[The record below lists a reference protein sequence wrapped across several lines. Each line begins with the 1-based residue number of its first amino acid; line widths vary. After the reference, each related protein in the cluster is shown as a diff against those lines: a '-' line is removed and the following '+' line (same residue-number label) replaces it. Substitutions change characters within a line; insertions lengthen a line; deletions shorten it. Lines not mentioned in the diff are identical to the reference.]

1 MIELINR
8 RSDRFAM
15 HTLTSRERMLTAL
28 DRHVPDR
35 LPVSVHDWMEYF
47 LQTRLGGMSKI
58 DTFIKFGLDWSI
70 YLPWTV
76 FTQKPDRN
84 WIVEKRETPIPDET
98 IEIETTIVTPEK
110 RFHKL
115 ERKDK
120 FKTSWITE
128 YVLKDPED
136 IFIWSK
142 YFPDGKYDL
151 ELERRQLEI
160 IGDRGILRGC
170 RVGPWHKL
178 CELYGP
184 EKCINACFD
193 DPLWVRD
200 ALAAITE
207 IDLRALD
214 TMKSTNL
221 DLLETGGGFGSS
233 TVISPSIFREFLL
246 PFEKR
251 IHAHIREELGI
262 RTVYH
267 TCGGMMPILDL
278 LVEIGSTALE
288 TLTPPT
294 MGGDVDLAEL
304 KKRVGDKV
312 ALIGGFDQN
321 GGFQNCTPE
330 QTRKLV
336 RHCFETAGENGGYI
350 LNPSDHFFDADL
362 NNLSA
367 YADEARK
374 CVY

>member
-1 MIELINR
+1 MR
-8 RSDRFAM
+8 TM
-15 HTLTSRERMLTAL
+15 TSRERMLTAL
-28 DRHVPDR
+28 DRGVPDR

-58 DTFIKFGLDWSI
+58 DAFIKFELDWSI

-76 FTQKPDRN
+76 FSQKLNDN
-84 WIVEKRETPIPDET
+84 WIIEKCEGPISDDST
-98 IEIETTIVTPEK
+98 EIETTIVTPEK
-110 RFHKL
+110 RLHKL

-128 YVLKDPED
+128 YLLKNWED
-136 IFIWSK
+136 IFIWCK
-142 YFPDGKYDL
+142 YFPDEKYDL
-151 ELERRQLEI
+151 DFERSQLEM

-170 RVGPWHKL
+170 RVSPWHKL

-193 DPLWVRD
+193 DPSWIRD

-214 TMKSTNL
+214 TMVGTNL
-221 DLLETGGGFGSS
+221 DLLETGGGFASS
-233 TVISPSIFREFLL
+233 TVISPNIFKEFLL

-251 IHAHIREELGI
+251 IHAHIREKLGI

-278 LVEIGSTALE
+278 LAEIGSTALE
-288 TLTPPT
+288 TLTPPS
-294 MGGDVDLAEL
+294 MGGDVNLAEL

-321 GGFQNCTPE
+321 GGFQNCSPD

-336 RHCFETAGENGGYI
+336 RHCFETAGANGGYI

-362 NNLSA
+362 DNFEA
-367 YADEARK
+367 YSSEARK